1 MQMEEQKHIFSN
13 RDLYKLLIPVMA
25 EQLLN
30 SLMGT
35 ADSIMVSNVGPAA
48 ISAVSLVDSIN
59 VLIIQAL
66 SALATGGV
74 IVCSNFIGQKRPDQ
88 ARESAKQLSLV
99 ALAISVVI
107 MILSMCLRMPLLHL
121 IFGKVEPAVMTA
133 ASTYFFYTILSFP
146 AIAMYNSG
154 AAIYQAQR
162 NTRLPM
168 LIAVFSNALNIAGNA
183 WLIWGMH
190 MGVAGA
196 AIATL
201 VSRIVSAVAVYAFL
215 HREGQEIY
223 IRNYA
228 KTKPDLH
235 RIGTI
240 LALGI
245 PNGIETSM
253 FQFGKLAIQS
263 TVSTLGTTA
272 MAAQAMTAILES
284 LNGVAGIG
292 VGIGLMTVVGQCIGA
307 GRKDEARYYVK
318 KLAIWGEAVV
328 TICCIVIYLLARPIT
343 MLAGMTQESAD
354 MCLFMIGWITIVKP
368 LVWTASFIPGYGM
381 RAAGDVKF
389 SMILSTA
396 SMWIFRVSLCTF
408 LCRVMGFGPIAVWI
422 GMFTDWTVRGIFFL
436 CRFRSGKWL
445 AHKVV

>member
-1 MQMEEQKHIFSN
+1 
-13 RDLYKLLIPVMA
+13 
-25 EQLLN
+25 
-30 SLMGT
+30 
-35 ADSIMVSNVGPAA
+35 
-48 ISAVSLVDSIN
+48 
-59 VLIIQAL
+59 
-66 SALATGGV
+66 
-74 IVCSNFIGQKRPDQ
+74 
-88 ARESAKQLSLV
+88 
-99 ALAISVVI
+99 
-107 MILSMCLRMPLLHL
+107 
-121 IFGKVEPAVMTA
+121 
-133 ASTYFFYTILSFP
+133 
-146 AIAMYNSG
+146 
-154 AAIYQAQR
+154 
-162 NTRLPM
+162 
-168 LIAVFSNALNIAGNA
+168 
-183 WLIWGMH
+183 
-190 MGVAGA
+190 
-196 AIATL
+196 
-201 VSRIVSAVAVYAFL
+201 
-215 HREGQEIY
+215 
-223 IRNYA
+223 
-228 KTKPDLH
+228 
-235 RIGTI
+235 
-240 LALGI
+240 
-245 PNGIETSM
+245 M

-422 GMFTDWTVRGIFFL
+422 GMFTDWTVRGVFFL

>member
-1 MQMEEQKHIFSN
+1 MEEPKHIFSN

-25 EQLLN
+25 EQFLN

-48 ISAVSLVDSIN
+48 ISAVSLVDSVN
-59 VLIIQAL
+59 MLIIQAF

-74 IVCSNFIGQKRPDQ
+74 IVCANFIGQKKTDQ
-88 ARESAKQLSLV
+88 AQNSAKQLSLV
-99 ALAISVVI
+99 ALFLSIVI
-107 MILSMCLRMPLLHL
+107 MFFSMGFRTSLLHL
-121 IFGKVEPAVMTA
+121 VFGKVDAKVMTA
-133 ASTYFFYTILSFP
+133 AATYFFYTILSFP
-146 AIAMYNSG
+146 AIAMYNAG

-215 HREGQEIY
+215 HQKGQEICV
-223 IRNYA
+223 RNYA
-228 KTKPDLH
+228 AAKPDFH
-235 RIGTI
+235 RIKTI

-263 TVSTLGTTA
+263 TVSTLGTAA
-272 MAAQAMTAILES
+272 MAAQAMTAIMEGM
-284 LNGVAGIG
+284 NGIAGIG
-292 VGIGLMTVVGQCIGA
+292 IGIGLMTVVGQCMGA
-307 GRKDEARYYVK
+307 GRADEARYYVK
-318 KLAIWGEAVV
+318 KLSIWGEVVV
-328 TICCIVIYLLARPIT
+328 TACCILIYLLARPIT
-343 MLAGMTQESAD
+343 MLAGITKESAD
-354 MCLFMIGWITIVKP
+354 MCLFMMGWITIIKP
-368 LVWTASFIPGYGM
+368 IVWTASFIPGYGM

-389 SMILSTA
+389 SMIISTL

-422 GMFTDWTVRGIFFL
+422 GMFTDWTVRAVFFTI
-436 CRFRSGKWL
+436 RFKSGKWL
-445 AHKVV
+445 SHKVV

>member
-1 MQMEEQKHIFSN
+1 MEEPKHIFSN
-13 RDLYKLLIPVMA
+13 RDLYRLLIPVMA
-25 EQLLN
+25 EQFLN

-48 ISAVSLVDSIN
+48 ISAVSLVDSVN
-59 VLIIQAL
+59 MLIIQAF

-74 IVCSNFIGQKRPDQ
+74 IVCANFIGQKKTDQ
-88 ARESAKQLSLV
+88 AQNSAKQLSLV
-99 ALAISVVI
+99 ALFLSIVI
-107 MILSMCLRMPLLHL
+107 MFFSMGFRTSLLHL
-121 IFGKVEPAVMTA
+121 VFGKVDAKVMTA
-133 ASTYFFYTILSFP
+133 AATYFFYTILSFP
-146 AIAMYNSG
+146 AIAMYNAG

-215 HREGQEIY
+215 HQKGQEICV
-223 IRNYA
+223 RNYA
-228 KTKPDLH
+228 AAKPDFH
-235 RIGTI
+235 RIKTI

-263 TVSTLGTTA
+263 TVSTLGTAA
-272 MAAQAMTAILES
+272 MAAQAMTAIMEGM
-284 LNGVAGIG
+284 NGIAGIG
-292 VGIGLMTVVGQCIGA
+292 IGIGLMTVVGQCMGA
-307 GRKDEARYYVK
+307 GRADEARYYVK
-318 KLAIWGEAVV
+318 KLSIWGEVVV
-328 TICCIVIYLLARPIT
+328 TACCILIYLLARPIT
-343 MLAGMTQESAD
+343 MLAGITKESAD
-354 MCLFMIGWITIVKP
+354 MCLFMMGWITIIKP
-368 LVWTASFIPGYGM
+368 IVWTASFIPGYGM

-389 SMILSTA
+389 SMIISTL

-422 GMFTDWTVRGIFFL
+422 GMFTDWTVRAVFFTI
-436 CRFRSGKWL
+436 RFKSSKWL
-445 AHKVV
+445 SHKVV